1 MNGEEDI
8 NQTGFEM
15 RGMVKNFGGVRALK
29 NVDFKVNCGEI
40 HALLGE
46 NGAGKSTILK
56 ILQGVYTPDGGTII
70 VNNREVS
77 GLTPRTA
84 SDLGICMIFQEMSLV
99 PTLTVAQ
106 NIFLSRE
113 PLNSFGL
120 IDDKKMIEDSEK
132 IFETMG
138 IEIDARS
145 DVADLSVGQ
154 QQLTEIMKA
163 LSQDVQVLILDEPTS
178 ALSGSEV
185 KILFE
190 LLRKLKSEGKAI
202 VYVSHRMDEI
212 FQIADH
218 ATVLRDGCKIST
230 KPIED
235 FSLESLITDIMGE
248 TSLDLSEITSQNYTK
263 DKIVLRLQG
272 VSVKGR
278 PGRIDLDLH
287 QGEVIGIAGLMGS
300 GRSRI
305 GRALFGLQADLLGTI
320 ELNGKIVEIAHPKD
334 AIDLNIALV
343 PEDRRRQGLVLEHSV
358 EENITLPVLD
368 DVSGYLLVERSKSLD
383 LANRIIKKMAIK
395 TDRPQSPSNSLSGGN
410 QQKIVIGKWL
420 ASAPDILIM
429 DEPTAGIDIG
439 SKTEILQLVRV
450 LASEGKSII
459 FISSELSE
467 LLAVADRIA
476 VLKSGTITEMIDREE
491 LLEHS
496 IKSDSESLVTDIS
509 DFQRAEQRL
518 QYILQKEDDNGAI

>member
-1 MNGEEDI
+1 MNGEENI
-8 NQTGFEM
+8 IQTGFEM
-15 RGMVKNFGGVRALK
+15 RDMVKNFGGVRALK

-70 VNNREVS
+70 VNNHEVS
-77 GLTPRTA
+77 ELTPRTA

-120 IDDKKMIEDSEK
+120 IDDKKMIEDSKK

-138 IEIDARS
+138 VEIDARS
-145 DVADLSVGQ
+145 EVEDLSVGQ

-163 LSQDVQVLILDEPTS
+163 LSQDVKVLILDEPTS

-190 LLRKLKSEGKAI
+190 LLRKLRSEGKAI

-212 FQIADH
+212 FQIADR
-218 ATVLRDGCKIST
+218 ATVLRDGYKIST
-230 KPIED
+230 KPIEE

-248 TSLDLSEITSQNYTK
+248 TSLDLSEIVTKNYATE
-263 DKIVLRLQG
+263 DVVLRLRGLG
-272 VSVKGR
+272 VKNR
-278 PGRIDLDLH
+278 PGNIDLDLCR
-287 QGEVIGIAGLMGS
+287 GEVIGIAGLMGS

-305 GRALFGLQADLLGTI
+305 GRALFGFQPDLLGTI
-320 ELNGKIVEIAHPKD
+320 ELNGKAVNIAHPKD

-358 EENITLPVLD
+358 EENITLPVLAE
-368 DVSGYLLVERSKSLD
+368 VSGQLLVDRLKSLN
-383 LANRIIKKMAIK
+383 LTNKIIEKMAIK
-395 TDRPQSPSNSLSGGN
+395 TDKPQSPSNSLSGGN

-420 ASAPDILIM
+420 ASAPDVLIM

-439 SKTEILQLVRV
+439 SKTEILQLVRT

-476 VLKSGTITEMIDREE
+476 ILKSGTITEMITRED
-491 LLEHS
+491 LLGQSNKLE
-496 IKSDSESLVTDIS
+496 SDDVTSNIS
-509 DFQRAEQRL
+509 SFQRAEQRL
-518 QYILQKEDDNGAI
+518 QYILQKEAENVAN